1 MITLTMTATTL
12 PRRVFLISVPRSASH
27 LLLKIVDIHNQPKF
41 LTNEQGGYF
50 FFPAF
55 APAIHGGYAD
65 KPLNEW
71 TSTQKEEIKASFHG
85 CVSSL
90 EEYSERAQKEDK
102 AMFIKEHAYWF
113 MNPALM
119 YEMMTGNK
127 DPELF
132 KTFQLRLSESYDPQS
147 FSPSNKTV
155 LPDEYLRSW
164 QVAFIIRHPALA
176 WASMYRA
183 MTKIKGFGGMG
194 GKEFM
199 GVWKTNTTLRWT
211 RMVYDWCLEQGTQP
225 VLVDADDVTH
235 NPAAVKRFCELTG
248 LDPEKMQYEWSEETV
263 KGTGPGMHD
272 TENEHYEMQIK
283 INCVMRSTVDASSG
297 IVKDK
302 TPTGPID
309 IAVEMEKWKAELGDE
324 AAQLLHEA
332 VLESMPDYEYLK
344 ERRIIV

>member
-1 MITLTMTATTL
+1 MTVTPP
-12 PRRVFLISVPRSASH
+12 PRRVLLVSVPRSASH

-55 APAIHGGYAD
+55 APAIHGGYAAT
-65 KPLNEW
+65 PLNEW
-71 TSTQKEEIKASFHG
+71 TSAQKDEVKASFQG
-85 CVSSL
+85 CVDSL
-90 EEYSERAQKEDK
+90 EEYSERAQKDNK

-113 MNPALM
+113 MNPAVMHELV
-119 YEMMTGNK
+119 TGK
-127 DPELF
+127 EAPELS
-132 KTFQLRLSESYDPQS
+132 KAFQLHLSESSYGPQQS

-194 GKEFM
+194 DEFM

-225 VLVDADDVTH
+225 PVLIDADDVTH
-235 NPAAVKRFCELTG
+235 NPAVVKRFCELTG
-248 LDPEKMQYEWSEETV
+248 LDPEKIQYEWSEETV

-272 TENEHYEMQIK
+272 HGSEHYEMQFK

-297 IVKDK
+297 IIKDK

-309 IAVEMEKWKAELGDE
+309 IDVEVQKWKAELGDE
-324 AAQLLHEA
+324 AAQLLQEA
-332 VLESMPDYEYLK
+332 VLESMSDYEYLK
-344 ERRIIV
+344 ERRIVV